1 MTVISHKAMTMR
13 SLSLELIVFS
23 RPRVSGSTSGKNLG
37 GCATLG
43 FPPWLIPPHSVAKH
57 YTNSLRS
64 CIVTM
69 HPLRATLPHPWYSG
83 KRGKTPSL
91 HKFTSFTGTKQEILS
106 PGKEQCAELSRQAN
120 RNRAPILAVGG
131 LGAKK
136 FLYRANQNLEKQ
148 VVKISL

>member
-1 MTVISHKAMTMR
+1 MTYSVRNPQTA
-13 SLSLELIVFS
+13 
-23 RPRVSGSTSGKNLG
+23 
-37 GCATLG
+37 
-43 FPPWLIPPHSVAKH
+43 IPSSSKYAP
-57 YTNSLRS
+57 YLRNP
-64 CIVTM
+64 M